1 MRYAI
6 ILAVMMLSGCG
17 GSSDDANAPE
27 AVEEASD
34 VMGETLHESLEAAEA
49 VEGEIMKSKDDLDAA
64 LKEAEGAAEG

>member
-6 ILAVMMLSGCG
+6 ILVVMMFGGCG

-34 VMGETLHESLEAAEA
+34 VMGESLHESLEAAEA
-49 VEGEIMKSKDDLDAA
+49 VEGEIMKSKDDIDAA
-64 LKEAEGAAEG
+64 LKEAEGSVEG